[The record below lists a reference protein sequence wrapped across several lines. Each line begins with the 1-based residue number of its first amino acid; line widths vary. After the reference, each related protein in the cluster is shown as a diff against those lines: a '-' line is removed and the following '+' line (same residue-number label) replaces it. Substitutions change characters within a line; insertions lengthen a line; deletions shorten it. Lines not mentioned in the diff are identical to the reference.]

1 MNEQTRRELEALL
14 NQPGQIVQPHEKHTL
29 RVLRKAKLSGEEQR
43 KLGGSYMDRIVEQMS
58 ASLAIQRKEKIKE
71 QLLAKGIDENV
82 PLRGIMFAD
91 GGGVSYYFDEVFIL
105 WVSDL
110 RVEPD
115 PDQSGRIGAKMDFST
130 VPPAGKDVFGVDKAF
145 YNKMTDPQLPE

>member
-1 MNEQTRRELEALL
+1 MDK
-14 NQPGQIVQPHEKHTL
+14 IVQDMSNHL
-29 RVLRKAKLSGEEQR
+29 ASQRKAK
-43 KLGGSYMDRIVEQMS
+43 
-58 ASLAIQRKEKIKE
+58 IKE
-71 QLLAKGIDENV
+71 CLLAKGIDENV

-115 PDQSGRIGAKMDFST
+115 AVHIGQVCCNMDFST
-130 VPPAGKDVFGVDKAF
+130 IPPTGKDVFGVDKDVF
-145 YNKMTDPQLPE
+145 TKMIDPQLAE

>member
-14 NQPGQIVQPHEKHTL
+14 NQPGQIVQPHEKHSL

-43 KLGGSYMDRIVEQMS
+43 KLGGDYMERIVTDMS
-58 ASLAIQRKEKIKE
+58 RGLAIQRKEKIKE
-71 QLLAKGIDENV
+71 QLISKGIDENV
-82 PLRGIMFAD
+82 PLRGIMFAE
-91 GGGVSYYFDEVFIL
+91 GGGVSYYFEEVFVL

-115 PDQSGRIGAKMDFST
+115 AVHIGQVCCKMDFST
-130 VPPAGKDVFGVDKAF
+130 IPPTGKDVFGVDKAF
-145 YNKMTDPQLPE
+145 FNKMIDPQLAE